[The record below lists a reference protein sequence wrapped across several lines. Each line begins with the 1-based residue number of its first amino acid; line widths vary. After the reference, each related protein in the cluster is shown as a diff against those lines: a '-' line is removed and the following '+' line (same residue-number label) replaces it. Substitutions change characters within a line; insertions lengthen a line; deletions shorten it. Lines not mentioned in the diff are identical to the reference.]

1 MPLARPKVHWESE
14 NINTTDSLQEQWGE
28 TGKEGERE
36 RSGNPG
42 ELSLPRSLHSVQEV
56 VEMIVDSLSNPV
68 CSPCSG
74 LGTMPSP
81 GVIREG
87 FTVRNTWS
95 PHLPIRGVF
104 YPFLSQLPALSSVSE
119 NLVS

>member
-1 MPLARPKVHWESE
+1 
-14 NINTTDSLQEQWGE
+14 
-28 TGKEGERE
+28 
-36 RSGNPG
+36 
-42 ELSLPRSLHSVQEV
+42 
-56 VEMIVDSLSNPV
+56 MIVDSLSNPV

-74 LGTMPSP
+74 LGTIPSP

-119 NLVS
+119 NLVLLIDSHSHIHTEKWVADNG